1 MGTKSLLMAMAALTI
16 AGCSQNEV
24 TEINPDADRT
34 IGLDVYTGVQT
45 RGTET
50 TTSTLKEAD
59 AGFGIFAYK
68 TSKEGWDSEKASTT
82 PDFMYN
88 EHATWTSG
96 SWGYASLRF
105 WPTNDDKITFFAY
118 APYESNPGEGTDQK
132 IILSAQSDKE
142 APKITFEVKT
152 SNNWKDMVDL
162 VTDCR
167 TAIKDLTSESN
178 VGNKGTVQF
187 KFSHVLT
194 QIANV
199 KVKPDVNLGAETRIF
214 VTGLKLS
221 PGSGILYNKAVYDF
235 GTDAWNAIS
244 PSASYF
250 SAEQDLSEFVN
261 RTGIDQSSLYL
272 AVEGKPEFTPASLDE
287 KEPDEELR
295 REKEKEALYFIP
307 VNNQNG
313 TAKEGDLSLKI
324 SYDVVTK
331 VNDSSNLTSTV
342 TDKEVK
348 LPQGTFKKGTQH
360 TYVLTIKMNA
370 ISIAVDDNMTGWTS
384 NGESNI

>member
-1 MGTKSLLMAMAALTI
+1 
-16 AGCSQNEV
+16 
-24 TEINPDADRT
+24 
-34 IGLDVYTGVQT
+34 
-45 RGTET
+45 
-50 TTSTLKEAD
+50 
-59 AGFGIFAYK
+59 
-68 TSKEGWDSEKASTT
+68 
-82 PDFMYN
+82 
-88 EHATWTSG
+88 
-96 SWGYASLRF
+96 
-105 WPTNDDKITFFAY
+105 
-118 APYESNPGEGTDQK
+118 
-132 IILSAQSDKE
+132 
-142 APKITFEVKT
+142 
-152 SNNWKDMVDL
+152 MVDL

-178 VGNKGTVQF
+178 AGNKGTVQF

-199 KVKPDVNLGAETRIF
+199 KVKPDVNLGTETKIF

-221 PGSGILYNKAVYDF
+221 PRSEILYHKAVYDF

-261 RTGIDQSSLYL
+261 RTGVDQWGYNKSAVDVSSNTDATAL
-272 AVEGKPEFTPASLDE
+272 FS
-287 KEPDEELR
+287 
-295 REKEKEALYFIP
+295 EKEALYFIP

-360 TYVLTIKMNA
+360 TYVLTVKMNA
-370 ISIAVDDNMTGWTS
+370 INIAVDDNMTGWTS

>member
-167 TAIKDLTSESN
+167 TTIKDLTSESN

-261 RTGIDQSSLYL
+261 RTGIDQWGYKKSAVDVSSNTDATAL
-272 AVEGKPEFTPASLDE
+272 FS
-287 KEPDEELR
+287 
-295 REKEKEALYFIP
+295 EKEALYFIP

-360 TYVLTIKMNA
+360 TYVLTINMNA

-384 NGESNI
+384 YGESNI

>member
-1 MGTKSLLMAMAALTI
+1 
-16 AGCSQNEV
+16 
-24 TEINPDADRT
+24 
-34 IGLDVYTGVQT
+34 
-45 RGTET
+45 
-50 TTSTLKEAD
+50 
-59 AGFGIFAYK
+59 
-68 TSKEGWDSEKASTT
+68 
-82 PDFMYN
+82 
-88 EHATWTSG
+88 
-96 SWGYASLRF
+96 
-105 WPTNDDKITFFAY
+105 
-118 APYESNPGEGTDQK
+118 
-132 IILSAQSDKE
+132 
-142 APKITFEVKT
+142 
-152 SNNWKDMVDL
+152 MVDL

-261 RTGIDQSSLYL
+261 RTGIDQWGYKKSTVDVSSNTDATAL
-272 AVEGKPEFTPASLDE
+272 FS
-287 KEPDEELR
+287 
-295 REKEKEALYFIP
+295 EKEALYFIP

>member
-105 WPTNDDKITFFAY
+105 WPMMIRITFFAY

-261 RTGIDQSSLYL
+261 RTGIDQWGYKKSAVDVSSNTDATAL
-272 AVEGKPEFTPASLDE
+272 FS
-287 KEPDEELR
+287 
-295 REKEKEALYFIP
+295 EKEALYFIP

>member
-24 TEINPDADRT
+24 TGINPDADRT

-68 TSKEGWDSEKASTT
+68 TSKEGWDSEKTSTT

-261 RTGIDQSSLYL
+261 RTGIDQWGYKKSAVDVSSNTDATAL
-272 AVEGKPEFTPASLDE
+272 FS
-287 KEPDEELR
+287 
-295 REKEKEALYFIP
+295 EKEALYFIP

-360 TYVLTIKMNA
+360 HTYVLTIKMNA

>member
-1 MGTKSLLMAMAALTI
+1 MAMAALTI

-34 IGLDVYTGVQT
+34 IGFGYIREYRT

-68 TSKEGWDSEKASTT
+68 TSKEGWIVRKRVQH
-82 PDFMYN
+82 PILCIMN
-88 EHATWTSG
+88 MLHG
-96 SWGYASLRF
+96 LPVVGYASLRF

-118 APYESNPGEGTDQK
+118 APYESNPGENRPK
-132 IILSAQSDKE
+132 NNLSAQSDKE
-142 APKITFEVKT
+142 SSKITFEVKT

-214 VTGLKLS
+214 VTG
-221 PGSGILYNKAVYDF
+221 
-235 GTDAWNAIS
+235 
-244 PSASYF
+244 
-250 SAEQDLSEFVN
+250 
-261 RTGIDQSSLYL
+261 
-272 AVEGKPEFTPASLDE
+272 
-287 KEPDEELR
+287 
-295 REKEKEALYFIP
+295 
-307 VNNQNG
+307 
-313 TAKEGDLSLKI
+313 
-324 SYDVVTK
+324 
-331 VNDSSNLTSTV
+331 
-342 TDKEVK
+342 
-348 LPQGTFKKGTQH
+348 
-360 TYVLTIKMNA
+360 
-370 ISIAVDDNMTGWTS
+370 
-384 NGESNI
+384 

>member
-59 AGFGIFAYK
+59 AGFGILPIKQARK
-68 TSKEGWDSEKASTT
+68 DGIVRKRVQH

-142 APKITFEVKT
+142 
-152 SNNWKDMVDL
+152 
-162 VTDCR
+162 
-167 TAIKDLTSESN
+167 
-178 VGNKGTVQF
+178 
-187 KFSHVLT
+187 VL
-194 QIANV
+194 
-199 KVKPDVNLGAETRIF
+199 KSP
-214 VTGLKLS
+214 LK
-221 PGSGILYNKAVYDF
+221 
-235 GTDAWNAIS
+235 
-244 PSASYF
+244 
-250 SAEQDLSEFVN
+250 
-261 RTGIDQSSLYL
+261 
-272 AVEGKPEFTPASLDE
+272 
-287 KEPDEELR
+287 
-295 REKEKEALYFIP
+295 
-307 VNNQNG
+307 
-313 TAKEGDLSLKI
+313 
-324 SYDVVTK
+324 
-331 VNDSSNLTSTV
+331 
-342 TDKEVK
+342 
-348 LPQGTFKKGTQH
+348 
-360 TYVLTIKMNA
+360 
-370 ISIAVDDNMTGWTS
+370 
-384 NGESNI
+384 

>member
-167 TAIKDLTSESN
+167 TTIKDLTSESN

-261 RTGIDQSSLYL
+261 RTGIDQWGYKKSAVDVSSNTDATAL
-272 AVEGKPEFTPASLDE
+272 FS
-287 KEPDEELR
+287 
-295 REKEKEALYFIP
+295 EKEALYFIP

-348 LPQGTFKKGTQH
+348 LPQGTFKKGH
-360 TYVLTIKMNA
+360 SILTC
-370 ISIAVDDNMTGWTS
+370 
-384 NGESNI
+384 

>member
-167 TAIKDLTSESN
+167 TTIKDLTSESN

-199 KVKPDVNLGAETRIF
+199 KVKPDGAETRIF

-261 RTGIDQSSLYL
+261 RTGIDQWGYKKSAVDVSSNTDATAL
-272 AVEGKPEFTPASLDE
+272 FS
-287 KEPDEELR
+287 
-295 REKEKEALYFIP
+295 EKEALYFIP

>member
-34 IGLDVYTGVQT
+34 IGLDVYTEVQT

-167 TAIKDLTSESN
+167 TTIKDLTSESN

-221 PGSGILYNKAVYDF
+221 PGSGILYNKAVDF

-261 RTGIDQSSLYL
+261 RTGIDQWGYKKSAVDVSSNTDATAL
-272 AVEGKPEFTPASLDE
+272 FS
-287 KEPDEELR
+287 
-295 REKEKEALYFIP
+295 EKEALYFIP

>member
-132 IILSAQSDKE
+132 IIDKE

-261 RTGIDQSSLYL
+261 RTGIDQWGYKKSAVDVSSNTDATAL
-272 AVEGKPEFTPASLDE
+272 FS
-287 KEPDEELR
+287 
-295 REKEKEALYFIP
+295 EKEALYFIP